1 MGGFT
6 LEMLSEQCGVSMPNL
21 RAWQRY
27 GLLKPARTADGER
40 RFDYS
45 HLLRIEL
52 IVQWLDRGVPPEE
65 IGCLLKSKDAAW
77 SDRWELCQ
85 ERVLTALE
93 KPQSEKLRTLL
104 RKLGRDIPPAML
116 IDKVLLPLRE
126 RLRTGNEPFRMTRRV
141 RFDSQLIE
149 YVTFVLQTLRKR
161 AAPNMVM
168 IPLNMRDPLDIWLQ
182 ALRFAGEGFRIEVL
196 SQPVPN
202 PEPDLFACDHFLL
215 WSDTPLS
222 PLQQKVLQQWRSKG
236 VPLFTVGPGFEEP
249 TLAAAN

>member
-27 GLLKPARTADGER
+27 GLLKPARTANGER

-65 IGCLLKSKDAAW
+65 IAQLLKGKDA
-77 SDRWELCQ
+77 SLIDQWEHCQ

-93 KPQSEKLRTLL
+93 KPESEKLRILL
-104 RKLGRDIPPAML
+104 RKLGRDMPPAML
-116 IDKVLLPLRE
+116 LDRVLLPLRQ
-126 RLRTGNEPFRMTRRV
+126 RLRAGNEPFRMTRRV
-141 RFDSQLIE
+141 RFDTQLVE

-161 AAPNMVM
+161 AAPNLVM

-182 ALRFAGEGFRIEVL
+182 ALRFSSEGFRIEVL
-196 SQPVPN
+196 SQTVPN
-202 PEPDLFACDHFLL
+202 PDPALFSCDHYLL

-222 PLQQKVLQQWRSKG
+222 PLQQKVLQQWRNDG
-236 VPLFTVGPGFEEP
+236 VPLFTVGPGFEDTASDE
-249 TLAAAN
+249 N

>member
-27 GLLKPARTADGER
+27 GLLKPTRTAEGKR

-65 IGCLLKSKDAAW
+65 IAQLLKGKDA
-77 SDRWELCQ
+77 SLHDQWELCQ

-93 KPQSEKLRTLL
+93 KTQSEKLRTLL
-104 RKLGRDIPPAML
+104 RKLGRDMPPAML
-116 IDKVLLPLRE
+116 LDRVLLPLRQ

-141 RFDSQLIE
+141 RFDTQLVE
-149 YVTFVLQTLRKR
+149 YVTFVLQTLRNR
-161 AAPNMVM
+161 AAPNLVM

-182 ALRFAGEGFRIEVL
+182 ALRFSSEGFRIEVL
-196 SQPVPN
+196 SQPLPN
-202 PEPDLFACDHFLL
+202 PESGLFSCDHFLL

-222 PLQQKVLQQWRSKG
+222 PLQQKVLQQWRNDG
-236 VPLFTVGPGFEEP
+236 VPLFTAGPGFDE
-249 TLAAAN
+249 TCSADS